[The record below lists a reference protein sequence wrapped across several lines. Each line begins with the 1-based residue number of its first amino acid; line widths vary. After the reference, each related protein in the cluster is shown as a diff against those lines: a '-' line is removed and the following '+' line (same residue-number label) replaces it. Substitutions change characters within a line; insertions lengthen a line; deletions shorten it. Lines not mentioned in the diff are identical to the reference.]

1 MEALVGY
8 MDNGLTIASILLLT
22 YSCTEPFEFEA
33 EAFEN
38 VLIIDA
44 SITDEVKTQEVFL
57 SRSFVSDETAVQES
71 GAMVSIRDDM
81 GVEYQFQEAEPGLY
95 RSTIDFGAVEGRDYS
110 LQVRTNDGDAYSSS
124 MVTLPPKA
132 EMAEL
137 EVVRTTNESGIDGV
151 AILANGMGPA
161 GEVGY
166 YRYEYEETYRI
177 VSPFITFAELV
188 VVSEDPPLL
197 ELNQIDREQR
207 ICYNTVV
214 SNVIAITDTEGFSEN
229 RVSDFQVRFIPQN
242 DEIIA
247 SRYSIL
253 VKQHTQSR
261 EAHVFYETLREFS
274 GIENLFTQTQPGFI
288 NGNISPDNDSG
299 ERALGFFEVT
309 SVTSQRVFFS
319 FEDIFPNEVPF
330 APFCEI
336 RTIDSRDPSLF
347 NLITSN
353 RWRFLSILPT
363 DSDVILI
370 YEIAPARCV
379 DCSVF
384 NTTVVPNFWED

>member
-1 MEALVGY
+1 
-8 MDNGLTIASILLLT
+8 MDNSLTVVSIFLVT

-33 EAFEN
+33 EGFEN

-44 SITDEVKTQEVFL
+44 SITDEIKAQEVFL

-110 LQVRTNDGDAYSSS
+110 LQVRTNDGDAYSST

-132 EMAEL
+132 EIEEIQA
-137 EVVRTTNESGIDGV
+137 VRTTNERGIDGV
-151 AILANGMGPA
+151 AILANGIGPG
-161 GEVGY
+161 GEVGF

-177 VSPFITFAELV
+177 VSPLITFAELV

-197 ELNQIDREQR
+197 ELNPIDREER
-207 ICYNTVV
+207 ICYNTQV

-253 VKQHTQSR
+253 VKQYTQSR
-261 EAHVFYETLREFS
+261 EAHVFYETLQEFS
-274 GIENLFTQTQPGFI
+274 GIENLFAQTQPGFI

-330 APFCEI
+330 SPFCEI
-336 RTIDSRDPSLF
+336 RAIDSRDPSLF

-363 DSDVILI
+363 ASDIILI
-370 YEIAPARCV
+370 YEIVPTRCV

-384 NTTVVPNFWED
+384 STTVEPDFWED